1 MKHFAFRYRDVLKL
15 PNYRRL
21 LLANAVNRFGDS
33 IDMLAF
39 SWLVYAITGS
49 ASWSALVATFNILP
63 TVLLQPLAGPLV
75 DRMDK
80 KRVMVA
86 CDLAR
91 AALAAATAGLY
102 LLGALAPWMLLA
114 ITTLVS
120 SVEALRVPAGVSLV
134 PLLIEPEQ
142 YETCTAANSSLST
155 LAVLVGTGAAGVC
168 IALLGISGTLFVDAA
183 LIALSGLLLSRL
195 QAGKAPAP
203 AQALSLRTY
212 KTDLTAGFQLIFR
225 HRALLVLCLVGAG
238 LNFTLCPLNS
248 LQAPYAAQ
256 VLQGGSE
263 VLSLLGVC
271 MTVGQLLGSVL
282 MPSLSAKLSFRWLL
296 AGAGALAGGFY
307 LALIAV
313 AGLPAVWMYLVIGL
327 ASAVFGFVISLLNV
341 SVGVR
346 LMSSVEQGFL
356 GRISGSFN
364 AFACLAMPVGNGLT
378 AALAARLPIPFLFIG
393 LGVLLF
399 LSSVGLAFCK
409 GLEGSPRPAH
419 QTPEA

>member
-1 MKHFAFRYRDVLKL
+1 M
-15 PNYRRL
+15 
-21 LLANAVNRFGDS
+21 
-33 IDMLAF
+33 
-39 SWLVYAITGS
+39 
-49 ASWSALVATFNILP
+49 
-63 TVLLQPLAGPLV
+63 
-75 DRMDK
+75 
-80 KRVMVA
+80 
-86 CDLAR
+86 
-91 AALAAATAGLY
+91 
-102 LLGALAPWMLLA
+102 
-114 ITTLVS
+114 
-120 SVEALRVPAGVSLV
+120 
-134 PLLIEPEQ
+134 
-142 YETCTAANSSLST
+142 
-155 LAVLVGTGAAGVC
+155 
-168 IALLGISGTLFVDAA
+168 
-183 LIALSGLLLSRL
+183 
-195 QAGKAPAP
+195 
-203 AQALSLRTY
+203 
-212 KTDLTAGFQLIFR
+212 
-225 HRALLVLCLVGAG
+225 LCLVGAG